1 LRLEIIC
8 STQAGS
14 VLSVI
19 SCLIA
24 R

>member
-14 VLSVI
+14 VLSV
-19 SCLIA
+19 SSRLIA

>member
-14 VLSVI
+14 VLSVS